1 MDQILALAEAQYG
14 VFSRAQAIAHGLTIA
29 ALEHR
34 VKRRSF
40 EAMFP
45 SVYRVPGAPRT
56 GRQRAM
62 AATLWLGDE
71 SAVSHL
77 TAGTLLRLDRCKTT
91 ELDLSVL
98 REVRRR
104 VEGVRIHRVAQLP
117 SIDRVTVDGIP
128 CTSATR
134 TLLDIASIVDDET
147 LEVAFESAR
156 RMGLT
161 SPGFLAKRAAALGTR
176 PGAAAIRE
184 LLSHQRPGER
194 SLQYRL
200 EVKTARLLRGR
211 DLPEFERQHA
221 VGIYRIDFACPE
233 LRYGVECEGFEYHGT
248 RLQWKRD
255 KRRTAWLERQGWRLT
270 FVTWD
275 DVTLEPEQT
284 LERIRL
290 AVQR

>member
-40 EAMFP
+40 EALFP
-45 SVYRVPGAPRT
+45 GGYRVPAAPRT

-62 AATLWLGDE
+62 AATLWLGGD

-77 TAGTLLRLDRCKTT
+77 TSGTLLRLDSCKAT

-98 REVRRR
+98 RDVRRR
-104 VEGVRIHRVAQLP
+104 VDGVRIHRVAQLP
-117 SIDRVTVDGIP
+117 RIDRVSVDGIP

-134 TLLDIASIVDDET
+134 TLLDVASVLEEEA

-161 SPGFLAKRAAALGTR
+161 SPSFLAKRAGDLGTR
-176 PGAAAIRE
+176 PGATAIKQ
-184 LLSHQRPGER
+184 LLGHQQPGER
-194 SLQYRL
+194 SLQY
-200 EVKTARLLRGR
+200 
-211 DLPEFERQHA
+211 
-221 VGIYRIDFACPE
+221 
-233 LRYGVECEGFEYHGT
+233 
-248 RLQWKRD
+248 
-255 KRRTAWLERQGWRLT
+255 
-270 FVTWD
+270 
-275 DVTLEPEQT
+275 
-284 LERIRL
+284 
-290 AVQR
+290 